1 MQPIRRFYVG
11 ILQKSICRSDT
22 SRDRGLMMFLSDHEM
37 TSIGDYWYS
46 PVVGI
51 VAKTPST
58 KIFRTGGGGMDRT
71 YLHVEGGSEIER

>member
-1 MQPIRRFYVG
+1 
-11 ILQKSICRSDT
+11 
-22 SRDRGLMMFLSDHEM
+22 MMLLSDHEM